1 MREQVPRET
10 YRAGDRIVAYVVD
23 IDKNARGPQ
32 IILSRT
38 HKGLLEKLFEMEV
51 PEIYEK
57 IVRIEASA
65 REPGARSKIAVSAR
79 AIATSIRS
87 APASA

>member
-23 IDKNARGPQ
+23 IDRDARGPQ

-51 PEIYEK
+51 PEIYER

-65 REPGARSKIAVSAR
+65 REPGARAKIAVSS